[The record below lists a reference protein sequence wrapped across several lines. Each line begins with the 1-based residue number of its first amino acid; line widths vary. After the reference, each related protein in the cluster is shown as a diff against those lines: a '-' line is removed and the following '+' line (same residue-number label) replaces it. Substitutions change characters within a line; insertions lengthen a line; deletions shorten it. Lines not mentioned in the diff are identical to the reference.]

1 MPVVDASWEAWLS
14 SNVARGCSID
24 SMIDA
29 MVQAGFA
36 TEAARAQVH
45 RAFGKDPAEA
55 GDSPLAATEAALAKA
70 APQTYQYDASPVASG
85 NLIRAHDRDVRVLM
99 RCERPQVIVFAD
111 VLSPDECNEMIER
124 SRHRLKRS
132 TTVNPATGKEDVI
145 RNRTS
150 EGIWYQRGEDA
161 FIERLDQRIASL
173 MNWPVENGEGLQ
185 ILHYGTTGEYRP
197 HFDYFPPD
205 QAGSA
210 VHTAQGGQRVATLV
224 IYLNDVPDGGETI
237 FPEAGMSVA
246 ARQGG
251 AVYFRYMNGQRQLD
265 PLTLH
270 GGAPVLGGDKWIMT
284 KWMRERAYG

>member
-36 TEAARAQVH
+36 TQAARAEVH
-45 RAFGKDPAEA
+45 KAFGMNAVDA
-55 GDSPLAATEAALAKA
+55 GGSPPAATEAALVKIG
-70 APQTYQYDASPVASG
+70 PQTYQYDASPIAPG
-85 NLIRAHDRDVRVLM
+85 NVIRAHDRDVRVLM

-111 VLSPDECNEMIER
+111 VLSPDECDEMIER

-150 EGIWYQRGEDA
+150 EGVWYQRGEDA
-161 FIERLDQRIASL
+161 FIEKMDRRISSL

-185 ILHYGTTGEYRP
+185 ILHYGTSGEYRA

-210 VHTAQGGQRVATLV
+210 VHTAQGGQRVSTLV
-224 IYLNDVPDGGETI
+224 IYLNDVADGGETI
-237 FPEAGMSVA
+237 FPEAGISVA
-246 ARQGG
+246 AVKGG
-251 AVYFRYMNGQRQLD
+251 AVYFRY
-265 PLTLH
+265 LH

>member
-1 MPVVDASWEAWLS
+1 MQVVDASWETWLS
-14 SNVARGCSID
+14 NNVARGCSID

-29 MVQAGFA
+29 MVQAGFT
-36 TEAARAQVH
+36 TEAARAEVH
-45 RAFGKDPAEA
+45 KAFRIDPANA
-55 GDSPLAATEAALAKA
+55 VDSRQSATEVMRVRTT
-70 APQTYQYDASPVASG
+70 PQTYQYDESPVARG
-85 NLIRAHDRDVRVLM
+85 NVIRAHDRNARVLM
-99 RCERPQVIVFAD
+99 RCERPQVIVFGD
-111 VLSPDECNEMIER
+111 VLSPDECDEMIER

-145 RNRTS
+145 LNRTS

-161 FIERLDQRIASL
+161 FIEKMDRRISSL

-205 QAGSA
+205 QPGSA
-210 VHTAQGGQRVATLV
+210 VHTDQGGQRVSTLLV
-224 IYLNDVPDGGETI
+224 YLNDVPDGGETI

-246 ARQGG
+246 AVKGG

-270 GGAPVLGGDKWIMT
+270 GGAPVLGGDKWIMA